1 MIVNIFK
8 RIKAAKA
15 RKARPFPKAIKPGK
29 ISGETARKLLAVA
42 IASAT
47 SNTRMK

>member
-1 MIVNIFK
+1 MTVNIFK
-8 RIKAAKA
+8 RVKVA
-15 RKARPFPKAIKPGK
+15 KARPFPKVIKPGK

>member
-15 RKARPFPKAIKPGK
+15 RPFPKVIKPGK

>member
-1 MIVNIFK
+1 VNIFK
-8 RIKAAKA
+8 KINAAKA

-29 ISGETARKLLAVA
+29 MSNETSLKLLAVA
-42 IASAT
+42 IAAST